1 MSTPRSDR
9 LNLLP
14 AWRVVRRRVHRRMS
28 VWAVVLAAYAAG
40 LGVSALVVHGPGD
53 EETLRLRA
61 QADAARDEAERT
73 QREHAQTMAALASKS
88 RLLEASRTVGVHP
101 DWSLLLEGLAE
112 LRGERVVL
120 SSLDLKAVETQVT
133 DAQNKSTRSSSSRGS
148 SDGSGTSAPGKA
160 ASGKDGAGKTG
171 ADLGSKAAAP
181 REAYTLRLTGMGATH
196 SEVMAFVRRLE
207 AQGPFKDV
215 SVLDTRAQKAGA
227 GELTR
232 FEIECRLVAEEARE

>member
-1 MSTPRSDR
+1 M
-9 LNLLP
+9 
-14 AWRVVRRRVHRRMS
+14 RRRVHRRVS
-28 VWAVVLAAYAAG
+28 LWSVVLAAYAGG

-53 EETLRLRA
+53 EETIRLRA
-61 QADAARDEAERT
+61 QADAARDDAARAQT
-73 QREHAQTMAALASKS
+73 EHAQTMAALASKS

-101 DWSLLLEGLAE
+101 DWSLLLEGLAD

-120 SSLDLKAVETQVT
+120 SSLELKALEPREQESVG
-133 DAQNKSTRSSSSRGS
+133 KSKSASGSSSRAAREGS
-148 SDGSGTSAPGKA
+148 SDA
-160 ASGKDGAGKTG
+160 ARPETDKDSAGKGSTEG
-171 ADLGSKAAAP
+171 AVSSKAAAA
-181 REAYTLRLTGMGATH
+181 REVYTLRLTGMGASH

-232 FEIECRLVAEEARE
+232 FELECRLQAEEARE